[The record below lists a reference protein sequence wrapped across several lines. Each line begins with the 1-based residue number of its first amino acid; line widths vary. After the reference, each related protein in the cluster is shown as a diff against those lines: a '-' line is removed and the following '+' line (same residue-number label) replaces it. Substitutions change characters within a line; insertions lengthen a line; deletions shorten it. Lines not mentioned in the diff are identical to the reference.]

1 MWILRASASL
11 RAFVRKKGVHGMHL
25 EQSLSCSKCSI
36 NVVRLIHFHIA
47 TTGTEKVLRSCMVG
61 GQLEHAG

>member
-1 MWILRASASL
+1 
-11 RAFVRKKGVHGMHL
+11 MHL